1 MAATR
6 RPIALAAAVATATAL
21 GATAFALPALA
32 ADGAASGRAAAAP
45 KLDLKDG
52 TLEWGVKESFRKYLA
67 SSFSG
72 GKITV
77 KDGAVQAPDNGVFTF
92 VNGKGS
98 YDTAT
103 HGTDTA
109 FEGGVNFYAHGGVL
123 DITLSDVKLS
133 TAGTG
138 GAITADVTTP
148 EGTHDDVVFASLD
161 LSAVKPGQGAGG
173 AMVFKDIPATLTKA
187 GSEAFNGQYKEGDAL
202 DPATL
207 SVKAGGAPTTEPTRE
222 PSTGPTTEPTTEPT
236 GKPTTGPTGKP
247 TTEPTG
253 RPTSSASPSAT
264 ATDKPAAETG
274 EIVDG
279 TLDWGVKKS
288 FRTYVTGPIAHGKVE
303 TTGGARASADGYRFP
318 DATGH
323 VDTEKQTL
331 NAGFDGK
338 VRFLGHQED
347 GSYTLDL
354 SLTKLRIQA
363 NGTKGTLIADVS
375 SKDRE
380 TKKVSEYSGLAV
392 ADLKLPKGG
401 FAAKDGVVN
410 LSAVPA
416 TLTAD
421 GTKAFGGMYRAGEE
435 LDPLTVAVALDED
448 AELPG
453 AAGGSGSTGSGD
465 STGSTGLAGGS
476 ASLGGDSVGGGSV
489 GGSVGGSGSLAS
501 TGSDLPT
508 GALIGGAGLVVAT
521 GAGVVLAAR
530 RRTA

>member
-6 RPIALAAAVATATAL
+6 RPLALAAAVATAAAF
-21 GATAFALPALA
+21 GATVFALPALA
-32 ADGAASGRAAAAP
+32 ADNAAADGPSAAAP

-52 TLEWGVKESFRKYLA
+52 TLEWGFKESFRSYLA
-67 SSFSG
+67 ASYSG

-77 KDGAVQAPDNGVFTF
+77 KDGATQAPDNGVFTF
-92 VNGKGS
+92 VNGKGT

-109 FEGGVNFYAHGGVL
+109 FDGGVNFYAHGGVL

-138 GAITADVTTP
+138 GAITVDVTTP
-148 EGTHDDVVFASLD
+148 EGTQDDVAFAALD

-207 SVKAGGAPTTEPTRE
+207 SVTPVAAPTEEPTTEPTVE
-222 PSTGPTTEPTTEPT
+222 PTGEPTGEPTTEPT
-236 GKPTTGPTGKP
+236 GKPTTGPTQKP
-247 TTEPTG
+247 TS
-253 RPTSSASPSAT
+253 TSSPSASG
-264 ATDKPAAETG
+264 KPVAAEGT
-274 EIVDG
+274 IVDG

-288 FRTYVTGPIAHGKVE
+288 FRTYVTGPIAQGKVE
-303 TTGGARASADGYRFP
+303 TTAGATASGDGYRFP

-323 VDTEKQTL
+323 FDADEQTL
-331 NAGFDGK
+331 DAGFDGT
-338 VRFLGHQED
+338 VRFLGHEEN
-347 GSYTLDL
+347 GAYTLDL
-354 SLTKLRIQA
+354 TFTGMEIQV

-380 TKKVSEYSGLAV
+380 TKKVTTYTGLAV
-392 ADLKLPKGG
+392 ADLKLPKGEL
-401 FAAKDGVVN
+401 AAEDGVVT

-421 GTKAFGGMYRAGEE
+421 GTKAFGGMYRAGEQ
-435 LDPLTVAVALDED
+435 LDALTVAVALDKD

-453 AAGGSGSTGSGD
+453 
-465 STGSTGLAGGS
+465 STGSTGSTDQAGG
-476 ASLGGDSVGGGSV
+476 ATTAGGGSVGGGSV
-489 GGSVGGSGSLAS
+489 GGSASLAA
-501 TGSDLPT
+501 TGSDVPT
-508 GALIGGAGLVVAT
+508 GALLAASGVVVAAGAGAVIVT
-521 GAGVVLAAR
+521 RR

>member
-6 RPIALAAAVATATAL
+6 RPTALAAAVATAAAL

-32 ADGAASGRAAAAP
+32 ADSTASDGSAAAAP
-45 KLDLKDG
+45 KLELKDG
-52 TLEWGVKESFRKYLA
+52 TLDWGVKESFRKYLA

-77 KDGAVQAPDNGVFTF
+77 KGGATQAPDNGVFTF
-92 VNGKGS
+92 GNGKGT
-98 YDTAT
+98 YDTAM

-138 GAITADVTTP
+138 GAITVDVTTP
-148 EGTHDDVVFASLD
+148 EGTRDDVAFAALD

-207 SVKAGGAPTTEPTRE
+207 SVKAAAAPTE
-222 PSTGPTTEPTTEPT
+222 
-236 GKPTTGPTGKP
+236 KPTEKPTEEPTGKP

-253 RPTSSASPSAT
+253 KPTEKPTTKPTERPTSTASPSSPAT
-264 ATDKPAAETG
+264 GKPAADPG
-274 EIVDG
+274 AIVDG

-288 FRTYVTGPIAHGKVE
+288 FRSYVTGPIAHGKVE
-303 TTGGARASADGYRFP
+303 TTAGATASGDGYRFP

-323 VDTEKQTL
+323 FDADAQTL

-338 VRFLGHQED
+338 VRFLGHEEN
-347 GSYTLDL
+347 GTYTLDL
-354 SLTKLRIQA
+354 SLTRMKIQV
-363 NGTKGTLIADVS
+363 NGAKGTLIADVS
-375 SKDRE
+375 TKDRE
-380 TKKVSEYSGLAV
+380 TKKVSTYTGLAV

-401 FAAKDGVVN
+401 LAAKNGVVA
-410 LSAVPA
+410 LSSVPA
-416 TLTAD
+416 ALTAD
-421 GTKAFGGMYRAGEE
+421 GTKAFGGMYPAGEQ
-435 LDPLTVAVALDED
+435 LDALTVAVALDKD

-453 AAGGSGSTGSGD
+453 GTGGGGSTG

-476 ASLGGDSVGGGSV
+476 TATGGGSVGGGSA
-489 GGSVGGSGSLAS
+489 GGSVGGSGSLAA
-501 TGSDLPT
+501 TGSDIPA
-508 GALIGGAGLVVAT
+508 GALFAASGVVVAA
-521 GAGVVLAAR
+521 GAGVVIAAR
-530 RRTA
+530 RRRTA

>member
-1 MAATR
+1 MTATR
-6 RPIALAAAVATATAL
+6 RPTALAAAVATAAAL
-21 GATAFALPALA
+21 GATVFALPALA
-32 ADGAASGRAAAAP
+32 ADSTAPDGAAAAAP
-45 KLDLKDG
+45 KLELKNG

-77 KDGAVQAPDNGVFTF
+77 KDGATQAPDNGAFTF
-92 VNGKGS
+92 VNGKGT

-123 DITLSDVKLS
+123 DITLSDVKLA
-133 TAGTG
+133 TTGTG
-138 GAITADVTTP
+138 GAITVDVATP
-148 EGTHDDVVFASLD
+148 EGTRNDVAFAALD

-207 SVKAGGAPTTEPTRE
+207 SVKAVSAPSTEPTQK
-222 PSTGPTTEPTTEPT
+222 PTTEPT
-236 GKPTTGPTGKP
+236 GKPTTKPTGKP

-253 RPTSSASPSAT
+253 KPTSTASPSAT
-264 ATDKPAAETG
+264 VTDRPAAADQG
-274 EIVDG
+274 AIVDG

-303 TTGGARASADGYRFP
+303 TTAGAGTSGDGYRFP

-323 VDTEKQTL
+323 FDADRQTL
-331 NAGFDGK
+331 NADFDGK
-338 VRFLGHQED
+338 VRFLGHEEN
-347 GSYTLDL
+347 GAYTLDL
-354 SLTKLRIQA
+354 SLTGMEIQV

-375 SKDRE
+375 TKDRE
-380 TKKVSEYSGLAV
+380 TKKVSTYTGLAV
-392 ADLKLPKGG
+392 ADLKLPTGEL
-401 FAAKDGVVN
+401 AAKDGVVT

-421 GTKAFGGMYRAGEE
+421 GTKAFGGMYRAGEQ
-435 LDPLTVAVALDED
+435 LDSLTVAVALDKD
-448 AELPG
+448 AALPG
-453 AAGGSGSTGSGD
+453 GTGG
-465 STGSTGLAGGS
+465 TGSTGLAGGS
-476 ASLGGDSVGGGSV
+476 TATGGGSV
-489 GGSVGGSGSLAS
+489 GGGSVGGSGSLAA
-501 TGSDLPT
+501 TGSDVPA
-508 GALIGGAGLVVAT
+508 GALIAASGIVVAT
-521 GAGVVLAAR
+521 GAGAVIAAR
-530 RRTA
+530 RRRNA

>member
-1 MAATR
+1 MTATR
-6 RPIALAAAVATATAL
+6 RPIALAAAVATAAAL
-21 GATAFALPALA
+21 GATVFALPALA
-32 ADGAASGRAAAAP
+32 ADSTAPDGAAAAAP
-45 KLDLKDG
+45 KLELKDG

-77 KDGAVQAPDNGVFTF
+77 KDGATQAPDNGVFTF
-92 VNGKGS
+92 VNGRGT

-133 TAGTG
+133 TTGTG
-138 GAITADVTTP
+138 GAITADVATP
-148 EGTHDDVVFASLD
+148 EGTRNDVAFAALD

-207 SVKAGGAPTTEPTRE
+207 SVKAVSAPTTEPTRK
-222 PSTGPTTEPTTEPT
+222 PTTEPT
-236 GKPTTGPTGKP
+236 GKPTTKPTGKP

-253 RPTSSASPSAT
+253 KPTSTASSSPSAT
-264 ATDKPAAETG
+264 VTDKPAAADRG
-274 EIVDG
+274 AIVDG

-303 TTGGARASADGYRFP
+303 TTAGATASGDGYRFP
-318 DATGH
+318 DATGRF
-323 VDTEKQTL
+323 DADKQTL
-331 NAGFDGK
+331 DADFDGK
-338 VRFLGHQED
+338 VRFLGHEEN
-347 GSYTLDL
+347 GVHTLDL
-354 SLTKLRIQA
+354 SLTGMEIQV

-375 SKDRE
+375 TKDRE
-380 TKKVSEYSGLAV
+380 TRKVSTYTGLAV
-392 ADLKLPKGG
+392 ADLKLPKGEL
-401 FAAKDGVVN
+401 AAEGGVVT

-421 GTKAFGGMYRAGEE
+421 GTKAFGGMYQAGEQ
-435 LDPLTVAVALDED
+435 LDALTVAVALDKD
-448 AELPG
+448 AALPG
-453 AAGGSGSTGSGD
+453 GTG
-465 STGSTGLAGGS
+465 STGSTGPAGGS
-476 ASLGGDSVGGGSV
+476 TATGGGSV
-489 GGSVGGSGSLAS
+489 GGGSVGGSGSLAA
-501 TGSDLPT
+501 TGSDVPA
-508 GALIGGAGLVVAT
+508 GALIAASGAVVAT
-521 GAGVVLAAR
+521 GAGAVIAAR
-530 RRTA
+530 RRRNA